1 MTLKHFKIKSVS
13 VESHPVGP
21 QLNGT
26 TPINYCFDHAYQF
39 QNKTNGGILF
49 VLLATM
55 SRLRVQMS
63 IHSIL
68 KTKTNIGILSFFVGN
83 LVFQST
89 PAS

>member
-1 MTLKHFKIKSVS
+1 MTLKHFKIKSIIVG
-13 VESHPVGP
+13 SHPVGS
-21 QLNGT
+21 QQNGT
-26 TPINYCFDHAYQF
+26 TRINYSFDHAYQF

-68 KTKTNIGILSFFVGN
+68 KTKPDVGILSFFVGN
-83 LVFQST
+83 LVFY
-89 PAS
+89 